1 LARGVHFGTGR
12 AFWHDR
18 AVWHEPEQ
26 FSSELNN
33 ISLPYLYSLCV
44 RAVCA
49 EVIYRIQRIDIGA
62 EDTTEGRKQNRL
74 RSKSW
79 KIGEIKY
86 MQNITCWNYN
96 QKGHFH
102 NLCSKLV
109 TSRDKEVNM
118 IAGESDDAL
127 VCCIENTIEDRIM
140 NSGASFHA
148 TYYKEELERFKLR
161 SGKASE
167 TSNERLLKVV
177 WWYHVGTTVEAC
189 KWLRIGM
196 SMLAFKDNV
205 LDVRKVDIYFCK
217 PGSLEKQKNLSF
229 IMSVKTRKLQS
240 RSCGRIVML
249 KMVPKIPLQFGVAKR
264 LGRTFRAESTGI
276 RPRIPEEEWRGKDTS
291 LTHLK
296 VFGCDSF
303 VKVKYVCREAM
314 KCTFIHSG
322 SDEMQYRFQDTKSHQ
337 VIRSRDITFM
347 DSIHGARFATDSSS
361 LTNLIHKSQV
371 VLVDIPENLA
381 ENDSIVAEHGLSS
394 EITQSLDG
402 SSDTSKGSEN
412 SGSFE
417 DSGRSDEEDSEDGS
431 FFEEEASRLHMYEYP
446 PESLGLQLW
455 MFNVKEEHNGRKR
468 YKARLV
474 VKGFQQKRG
483 LHEPSY
489 VGALN
494 DTSTQHKSEG
504 FQLAGQEENLE
515 CILKEI
521 LYGLI
526 QAPRLRY
533 LKFNSFMQKD
543 KAPTWQNSTSL
554 SDSWNEEPCND
565 VHQVGDEREV
575 KVLRSFNWPPSEL
588 ITEDGV
594 LLERGVIYRTEVN
607 VLKGRSCPFIFEA
620 REGVIKEKDIDFIC
634 VISFFFTPFN
644 WYHEKGKENRVP
656 DLDVLPTEK
665 RDIMISTE
673 HRT

>member
-1 LARGVHFGTGR
+1 M
-12 AFWHDR
+12 
-18 AVWHEPEQ
+18 
-26 FSSELNN
+26 
-33 ISLPYLYSLCV
+33 
-44 RAVCA
+44 CA
-49 EVIYRIQRIDIGA
+49 EAIYRIEVCTERTDTGA

-86 MQNITCWNYN
+86 RQNITCWNCN

-118 IAGESDDAL
+118 IGGESDDAL

-161 SGKASE
+161 SG
-167 TSNERLLKVV
+167 
-177 WWYHVGTTVEAC
+177 TTVEAC

-196 SMLAFKDNV
+196 SMLAFKENV

-217 PGSLEKQKNLSF
+217 PGGLEKQKNLSF
-229 IMSVKTRKLQS
+229 IMSVKTRKLES
-240 RSCGRIVML
+240 RSCD
-249 KMVPKIPLQFGVAKR
+249 
-264 LGRTFRAESTGI
+264 

-296 VFGCDSF
+296 ISRYEESPSYPKQRYYIYGLDSW
-303 VKVKYVCREAM
+303 
-314 KCTFIHSG
+314 SQSPGG
-322 SDEMQYRFQDTKSHQ
+322 S
-337 VIRSRDITFM
+337 
-347 DSIHGARFATDSSS
+347 
-361 LTNLIHKSQV
+361 L
-371 VLVDIPENLA
+371 
-381 ENDSIVAEHGLSS
+381 
-394 EITQSLDG
+394 
-402 SSDTSKGSEN
+402 DTSKGSEN

-417 DSGRSDEEDSEDGS
+417 DSGRSDEEDSEDGA

-455 MFNVKEEHNGRKR
+455 MFNVKEWHNGRKR

-494 DTSTQHKSEG
+494 DTSTHYKSEG

-543 KAPTWQNSTSL
+543 KAKLVRILISEGSL
-554 SDSWNEEPCND
+554 S
-565 VHQVGDEREV
+565 
-575 KVLRSFNWPPSEL
+575 
-588 ITEDGV
+588 
-594 LLERGVIYRTEVN
+594 LLKILGTKSLVEMLTRLVM
-607 VLKGRSCPFIFEA
+607 
-620 REGVIKEKDIDFIC
+620 KEKLKFC
-634 VISFFFTPFN
+634 AAST
-644 WYHEKGKENRVP
+644 GLRVN
-656 DLDVLPTEK
+656 
-665 RDIMISTE
+665 
-673 HRT
+673 